1 MTLESKPKYHH
12 GDLRSALINATI
24 EIITEHGIDSITMRR
39 LSEWV
44 GVSRTAAYRH
54 FKNKE
59 ALLTATAITGF
70 EKFSAALQAARLDKS
85 RDEIERFREM
95 GRAYLQFAT
104 QNPAY
109 YRLMFGNS
117 VSQQNEALSLAAKSA
132 SDALSTMV
140 ETLQQKGL
148 IASDSTRIQA
158 IYIWSLMHGL
168 ASLIIN
174 NKLQSD
180 DDPTEIATFFDQA
193 IAASL
198 NYTG

>member
-59 ALLTATAITGF
+59 ALLTATALTGF
-70 EKFSAALQAARLDKS
+70 EQFSAALQAARLDKS